1 MIVNIFIILLII
13 VIGLIFFSGKG
24 AVVVEWLNTMPKPD
38 KENRDMHKISV
49 FIGKLFFAAA
59 GCVTIITVGDT
70 FKLNLLSL
78 CGVILL
84 VAIVIFGYF
93 YTHKNKKFNKK

>member
-1 MIVNIFIILLII
+1 MIVDAFIILLII
-13 VIGLIFFSGKG
+13 VVGIIFYTGKG
-24 AVVVEWLNTMPKPD
+24 AVIVEWFNTMPKPD

-59 GCVTIITVGDT
+59 GCVAIIAVGDV
-70 FKLNLLSL
+70 FKLNLLSF

-84 VAIVIFGYF
+84 VADVIFGYF